1 MEECRPVVG
10 YEGIYEVSSVG
21 RVKSLRND
29 TRIKDKESRIMRQKF
44 DGRGYLRVNLHKD
57 KKCKSWLVSR
67 LVAMAFIP
75 NPYGYKQVGHDDDN
89 KINNNVSNLYWTY
102 PAENQTH
109 NGLHLRTRDKRQ
121 RNIQK
126 VIDALAMPVIAKSRD
141 TGEELFFTSMR
152 EAERKGF
159 DSGKISMCCA
169 GKRASHK
176 NYTWRKA
183 K

>member
-1 MEECRPVVG
+1 MNEIICTTQAELDAVPVD
-10 YEGIYEVSSVG
+10 YDG
-21 RVKSLRND
+21 RVIVKFGTTYNRAK
-29 TRIKDKESRIMRQKF
+29 IKQRFK
-44 DGRGYLRVNLHKD
+44 
-57 KKCKSWLVSR
+57 
-67 LVAMAFIP
+67 
-75 NPYGYKQVGHDDDN
+75 
-89 KINNNVSNLYWTY
+89 Y

-126 VIDALAMPVIAKSRD
+126 VIEALAMPVIAKSRD